1 MIPLKRSNI
10 DSKNLQ
16 LKFQN
21 NYSGL
26 QELIECEKNLT
37 RYNMDIFRKL
47 FEGLDYKKES
57 KVIDFGAGIGTL
69 AEIWRSEVDVSPICI
84 EIDRHQMKILTEKG
98 FETYSS
104 IKELPSKISYIY
116 TSNVLE
122 HIEDDIKVLKAI
134 QKKMSSG
141 GRIAIYVPALPILF
155 SDLDIRVG
163 HFRRYKRKEL
173 TQKMESAGFHVECCY
188 FNDSLG
194 VLASIGTRLFGY
206 KNRIGLGSSNSLKI
220 YDKFFYPISI
230 QLDRIVFKKI
240 IGKNLLLIAVKI
252 K

>member
-1 MIPLKRSNI
+1 
-10 DSKNLQ
+10 
-16 LKFQN
+16 
-21 NYSGL
+21 
-26 QELIECEKNLT
+26 
-37 RYNMDIFRKL
+37 MDIFKKL
-47 FEGLDYKKES
+47 FEGLNYKKDS
-57 KVIDFGAGIGTL
+57 TVIDFGAGIGTL
-69 AEIWRSEVDVSPICI
+69 AEIWRSEVGVSPICI
-84 EIDRHQMKILTEKG
+84 EIDRHQIEILIEKG

-122 HIEDDIKVLKAI
+122 HIEDDVKLLQAI
-134 QKKMSSG
+134 QKKMSLG

-155 SDLDIRVG
+155 SDLDFRVG

-173 TQKMESAGFHVECCY
+173 TQKTESAGFRVEYCN

-194 VLASIGTRLFGY
+194 VLASFVTCLFGY
-206 KNRIGLGSSNSLKI
+206 KNKVGLGSSNSLKI
-220 YDKFFYPISI
+220 YDKFFYPISMR
-230 QLDRIVFKKI
+230 LDQIIFKKI